1 MDLVSDYSDYYED
14 SNYDIRTKVVNL
26 QCNRLLIDYYII

>member
-1 MDLVSDYSDYYED
+1 MDHVRDYSDYYED
-14 SNYDIRTKVVNL
+14 SLYDVRPKVVNL